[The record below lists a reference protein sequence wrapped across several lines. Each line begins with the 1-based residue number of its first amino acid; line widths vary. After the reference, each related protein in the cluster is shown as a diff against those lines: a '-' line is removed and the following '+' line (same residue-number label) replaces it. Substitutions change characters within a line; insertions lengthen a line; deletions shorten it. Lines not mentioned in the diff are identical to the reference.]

1 MNINNE
7 QIQFISNTNLDYKI
21 QKVIEF
27 YIQND
32 LQYENHDLEFLKFV
46 QSTWYDS
53 KLRESILCI
62 NEGE

>member
-1 MNINNE
+1 MNLNNE

-46 QSTWYDS
+46 QST
-53 KLRESILCI
+53 
-62 NEGE
+62 

>member
-1 MNINNE
+1 MNLNNE

-46 QSTWYDS
+46 QSTLYDS
-53 KLRESILCI
+53 KYFIIGSTI
-62 NEGE
+62 